1 MKYKELANLPAGEA
15 KKLLEELT
23 EKAHNLAVKSRL
35 HQLKNTHQLKQV
47 KKDIARLKTFLHIH
61 K

>member
-1 MKYKELANLPAGEA
+1 MKYKELTNQTVGEA

-35 HQLKNTHQLKQV
+35 NQLKNTHQLKQV
-47 KKDIARLKTFLHIH
+47 KKDIARLKTFLHAH

>member
-1 MKYKELANLPAGEA
+1 MKYKELKNMSAGEA
-15 KKLLEELT
+15 RKMLEELN

-35 HQLKNTHQLKQV
+35 NQLKNTHQLKQV
-47 KKDIARLKTFLHIH
+47 KKDVARIMTFLHLT